1 MQTRLGTNCKTVSAL
16 FIFIVQ
22 KISNHI
28 FRNVDEYVVG
38 SRKKLE
44 MSITVKNRGE
54 DSYETMFYMR
64 MPYDVQ
70 YIRTNKSAH
79 NVSLET

>member
-1 MQTRLGTNCKTVSAL
+1 M
-16 FIFIVQ
+16 
-22 KISNHI
+22 
-28 FRNVDEYVVG
+28 DEYVVG

-44 MSITVKNRGE
+44 MNVNVRNRGE

-70 YIRTNKSAH
+70 YIRVNKSAAH
-79 NVSLET
+79 VSGTKHTRPYTTRILFSF

>member
-1 MQTRLGTNCKTVSAL
+1 MAQRISDYVS
-16 FIFIVQ
+16 
-22 KISNHI
+22 
-28 FRNVDEYVVG
+28 RNVDEYVVG

-44 MSITVKNRGE
+44 MAITVKNRGE

-64 MPYDVQ
+64 MPFDVQ

-79 NVSLET
+79 NVSLAKVRKVQQIA

>member
-1 MQTRLGTNCKTVSAL
+1 M
-16 FIFIVQ
+16 
-22 KISNHI
+22 
-28 FRNVDEYVVG
+28 DEYVVG

-44 MSITVKNRGE
+44 MAITVKNRGE

-79 NVSLET
+79 NVSLTKMKIKKQFFYIKYFFTA